1 MSKTKNIDKPGRQ
14 IYLVDFAVSLS
25 CSLCELS
32 GYYLNLPLPIKL
44 PVPCLF
50 VFLTNFR
57 NYLHVMDINPLS
69 SM

>member
-25 CSLCELS
+25 YSLCELS
-32 GYYLNLPLPIKL
+32 GYCLPLPIKL

-57 NYLHVMDINPLS
+57 NYLHVMDVNSLS